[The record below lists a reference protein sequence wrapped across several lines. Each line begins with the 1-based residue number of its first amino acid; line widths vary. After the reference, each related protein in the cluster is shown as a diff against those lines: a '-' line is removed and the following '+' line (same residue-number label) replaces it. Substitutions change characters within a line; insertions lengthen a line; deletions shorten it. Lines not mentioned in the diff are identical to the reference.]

1 MAKKNEAKNG
11 NAKNSAKVTVYKV
24 NDVENKKDSKIRREK
39 TIQTVLVV
47 LIIVLAIAAIFS
59 AIQTFFPNLFGKFSL
74 SGELAAKVNGKPITL
89 MQLNNEYDRLPLQY
103 KYVMTKEIF
112 LKQLIDEIL
121 LTEEA
126 QRQGL
131 SVSDAEVNENLN
143 AFMLQ
148 NNITEDKLNEILKTK
163 NLDYVQLRNMMQ
175 NQLLIDKLL
184 QTSVKSKV
192 NITSEMALQYYNDN
206 PETFK
211 IPASVTARHILIGF
225 VNRTAEE
232 AAKKANEV
240 LAQLKNDKS
249 NFCDL
254 VKSYSDDAGSIDKCG
269 EYTFPKGQMV
279 AEFENRAFEQSNN
292 AVSIVNTAF
301 GSHILWTINKTSE
314 QLIDFRGVQDQINL
328 VLAGQQEKM
337 IYSEMITGL
346 RAKAEIINYL
356 EQKEQE
362 LENKTALENKAA
374 PVVTEPAKAETTEPT
389 PATAEMPVTA
399 EIPAEDE
406 EVANEQ
412 NELKEEIEP
421 AVTKVVVVEKPEV
434 KPAMGLAD
442 CLTAQGAA
450 LYGAY
455 WDSSTK
461 TQKGYFGVDVTKV
474 NYIECGVQ
482 EDYRAQAEICK
493 EAGILAYPTWFIK
506 GQKLMGIQT
515 PGQLASLT
523 GCTV

>member
-11 NAKNSAKVTVYKV
+11 NGKNGAKVTVYKV
-24 NDVENKKDSKIRREK
+24 NDAESKKDARARREK
-39 TIQTVLVV
+39 TIQIVLVV

-59 AIQTFFPNLFGKFSL
+59 AIQTFFPNLLGKFSL

-103 KYVMTKEIF
+103 KYIMTKEIF

-131 SVSDAEVNENLN
+131 SVADADVNENLN
-143 AFMLQ
+143 SFMLQ
-148 NNITEDKLNEILKTK
+148 NNITEDKLNEILKAK
-163 NLDYVQLRNMMQ
+163 NLDYAQLRNMMQ

-184 QTSVKSKV
+184 QQSVKSKV
-192 NITSEMALQYYNDN
+192 NVTSEMGLQYYNDN
-206 PETFK
+206 PATFK
-211 IPASVTARHILIGF
+211 IPASVTARHILIGL
-225 VNRTAEE
+225 VNRTADE
-232 AAKKANEV
+232 ATKKANET

-249 NFCDL
+249 NFCEL

-314 QLIDFRGVQDQINL
+314 QLIDFRDVQDQINL

-337 IYSEMITGL
+337 IYSELIAGL
-346 RAKAEIINYL
+346 RAKAKIINYL
-356 EQKEQE
+356 EQKAQAQA
-362 LENKTALENKAA
+362 LENKTAPAVA
-374 PVVTEPAKAETTEPT
+374 EPTKTETTEPT
-389 PATAEMPVTA
+389 PAKAETPVTA
-399 EIPAEDE
+399 EIPAEDK

-412 NELKEEIEP
+412 KELEKEVEP
-421 AVTKVVVVEKPEV
+421 AVTEVVVVEKPEV

-461 TQKGYFGVDVTKV
+461 TQKSYFGVDVTKV

-515 PGQLASLT
+515 PEQLASLT